1 MEALPTASGAQ
12 GQKAVAFHTQAA
24 GLGSGSDGIQYA
36 IYSIILA
43 ISISIWLFAIRTPLW
58 LDETV
63 SIYLIKGGFAG
74 IISRQVWPDSP
85 VYSCLLWLW
94 TKALGTSEISLRI
107 SSLLPMLLAV
117 YLLYRAARELFERD
131 LAILAAVI
139 FCLHPIIISASI
151 DVRPYAF
158 AALAVNATILVL
170 VLLRNN
176 NTTWMAALFGLL
188 AASIVQ
194 FQLLFAS
201 ILPALL
207 ICFVALKLGDRKVLW
222 RQLSVAVI
230 VFTVAS
236 IPIIPR
242 LQYMAHTSGT
252 HVFSPAPKLY
262 ELGSTLTLHG
272 LALVL
277 VLLLLIAAAT
287 KRLNRGGPA
296 DRWTV
301 LLCLSLALVPI
312 LILYGL
318 SAGTSIHVFVP
329 RYRLESVAGI
339 ALSWTLLASRLN
351 SRVLRLLFCM
361 AVVAATCC
369 RYMISPPHSTYTW
382 KYALQAIQKNAS
394 SDGAPVLICSDIPE
408 ADYMRMPIGPAIE
421 ESGILPPISYYKITV
436 PVVALPRALNDE
448 ATRVGSQFLQQAEQQ
463 HERFLAAAFAES
475 YATLNWL
482 ATQAAETYDV
492 RNLGNFDG
500 VRVLEFVPRTRRD
513 PLR

>member
-207 ICFVALKLGDRKVLW
+207 ICFVALKLRDRKVLW
-222 RQLSVAVI
+222 RQVGVAMI
-230 VFTVAS
+230 TFTVAS

-262 ELGSTLTLHG
+262 ELASTLTLHG

-277 VLLLLIAAAT
+277 VVILLIAAAT
-287 KRLNRGGPA
+287 KRLNREGPA
-296 DRWTV
+296 DRWT
-301 LLCLSLALVPI
+301 
-312 LILYGL
+312 
-318 SAGTSIHVFVP
+318 
-329 RYRLESVAGI
+329 
-339 ALSWTLLASRLN
+339 
-351 SRVLRLLFCM
+351 
-361 AVVAATCC
+361 
-369 RYMISPPHSTYTW
+369 
-382 KYALQAIQKNAS
+382 
-394 SDGAPVLICSDIPE
+394 
-408 ADYMRMPIGPAIE
+408 
-421 ESGILPPISYYKITV
+421 
-436 PVVALPRALNDE
+436 
-448 ATRVGSQFLQQAEQQ
+448 
-463 HERFLAAAFAES
+463 
-475 YATLNWL
+475 
-482 ATQAAETYDV
+482 
-492 RNLGNFDG
+492 
-500 VRVLEFVPRTRRD
+500 
-513 PLR
+513 